1 MIIPFDKIDDIDYS
15 FGGSVF
21 QGKVQAEPWKDWQSQ
36 VPDISELVSASQID
50 KKFADDLE
58 GLAKDI
64 IEGTEGSREKIS
76 QYISERAIMDWVDGT
91 RQTLGVVA
99 QTAGIIGKDILAVK
113 EIFTGD
119 EKGIAKAF
127 EITDAVI
134 GTAAFQAAINA
145 IGIIP
150 VVGWVIKAVYE
161 VAKTVTDIIIAVQ
174 NKKTAEA
181 RGDLAKELTIPFG
194 IIDYSSEGN
203 TKVTRD
209 FFGHIK
215 SNNSDEIIRPSFG
228 FDGPGGAFN
237 AEKVVGGPN
246 VGSGMSSGWI
256 VDGSS
261 VEDGY
266 GYVPGTSSMTRS
278 IYFPASLNSGGGCK
292 AVSSRD
298 IASLYPSAQNI
309 CSGWWSQ
316 VNTPG
321 ASMFSVQPRASKVLW
336 ENYIERMFAL
346 AEDLLKG
353 WSCAPTGK
361 AFTNKFRCLKDEPD
375 LWDHTSTGGMGGCGE
390 RGKPTSGDL
399 MTIPSDFG
407 RAAHTGFYGY
417 LCQLYFGLARPFDT
431 KKGGLSRLPRVHEFT
446 YQNDLGNDFY
456 RANALDLSKSV
467 PVSALETLYIN
478 QRATL
483 KSIQCMYVSGE
494 DDNHGNRDRFP
505 AFNDHTLRTL
515 WRDSVTDVFASGS
528 WRRVSY
534 QDMPEGE
541 AKSQFKQLALSKGI
555 QDVENFNRPCA
566 PGENPRTSDC
576 GFKAS
581 MKLSAGYQM
590 PDNPTLPTAPTMNGA
605 VLQATIARTQRRPG
619 GSTKKKSSALP
630 LVLGAGAIALLMM
643 RGRK

>member
-1 MIIPFDKIDDIDYS
+1 MIIPLDKIGDMDYD
-15 FGGSVF
+15 FGLRVF
-21 QGKVQAEPWKDWQSQ
+21 QGKVLANPETYWQSQ
-36 VPDISELVSASQID
+36 VPDISKLVSASQID
-50 KKFADDLE
+50 KKFADDLD
-58 GLAKDI
+58 GLAKEI
-64 IEGTEGSREKIS
+64 IEGTGNAREKIS
-76 QYISERAIMDWVDGT
+76 QYISELAMMDWIDGT
-91 RQTLGVVA
+91 RQTLGAVV
-99 QTAGIIGKDILAVK
+99 QTTGIIGKDILAVK

-119 EKGIAKAF
+119 EKDAEWAF
-127 EITDAVI
+127 DVADAVI
-134 GTAAFQAAINA
+134 GTSAFEAAINA

-150 VVGWVIKAVYE
+150 VVGWVIKAAYE
-161 VAKTVTDIIIAVQ
+161 IAKAITDIIIAVQ
-174 NKKTAEA
+174 DKKTAEA
-181 RGDLAKELTIPFG
+181 RDELAKELTIPFG
-194 IIDYSSEGN
+194 SMSYSSEAN
-203 TKVTRD
+203 TEVTRD
-209 FFGHIK
+209 FFAYIK
-215 SNNSDEIIRPSFG
+215 SNNSDEIIRPAFG
-228 FDGPGGAFN
+228 FGGPDGAFV
-237 AEKVVGGPN
+237 AEKVAGGPN
-246 VGSGMSSGWI
+246 VGSGMSSGYI
-256 VDGSS
+256 VDGST

-298 IASLYPSAQNI
+298 IASLYPSAQSI
-309 CSGWWSQ
+309 CAGWWSQ

-390 RGKPTSGDL
+390 RTKTTSGDW

-407 RAAHTGFYGY
+407 RGAHTGFYSY
-417 LCQLYFGLARPFDT
+417 LCQLYFGLERPLDT

-494 DDNHGNRDRFP
+494 DDNHGNRERFP
-505 AFNDHTLRTL
+505 AFKDHTLRNL

-555 QDVENFNRPCA
+555 QDVENYNRPCA

-576 GFKAS
+576 GFQMS
-581 MKLSAGYQM
+581 TQLSSGYQM

-605 VLQATIARTQRRPG
+605 VLQATIARPLRKPG
-619 GSTKKKSSALP
+619 GSSKKKSSNLP
-630 LVLGAGAIALLMM
+630 LILGAGAIALLMM

>member
-1 MIIPFDKIDDIDYS
+1 MIIPFDKIDDLDYP

-21 QGKVQAEPWKDWQSQ
+21 QGRVQAEPWNTWQSR

-50 KKFADDLE
+50 KKMADDLE
-58 GLAKDI
+58 GLAKEI
-64 IEGTEGSREKIS
+64 IEGTGGSREKIS
-76 QYISERAIMDWVDGT
+76 QYISELAIMDWVDGT
-91 RQTLGVVA
+91 RQTLGTVA
-99 QTAGIIGKDILAVK
+99 QTTGIIGKDILAVK
-113 EIFTGD
+113 EIFTGN
-119 EKGIAKAF
+119 ETGIARAF
-127 EITDAVI
+127 DITDAVI

-161 VAKTVTDIIIAVQ
+161 IAKAVTDIIITVQ
-174 NKKTAEA
+174 NKNTAEA
-181 RGDLAKELTIPFG
+181 REDLAKELTIPFG

-209 FFGHIK
+209 FFAYIK
-215 SNNSDEIIRPSFG
+215 KNNSDEIIRPAFG

-237 AEKVVGGPN
+237 AEKVAGGPN

-256 VDGSS
+256 VDGST

-278 IYFPASLNSGGGCK
+278 IYFPANLNSGGGCQ
-292 AVSSRD
+292 VEGSRD
-298 IASLYPSAQNI
+298 IASLYPSAQSI
-309 CSGWWSQ
+309 CAGWWSQ

-353 WSCAPTGK
+353 WSCAPTGVE
-361 AFTNKFRCLKDEPD
+361 FSNKFKCLKDEPD
-375 LWDHTSTGGMGGCGE
+375 LWVHTYTGGMGGCGE
-390 RGKPTSGDL
+390 RGKTTSGDT

-446 YQNDLGNDFY
+446 YQNDLGSDFY
-456 RANALDLSKSV
+456 RVNALDLSKSV

-505 AFNDHTLRTL
+505 AFNDHTLRKL
-515 WRDSVTDVFASGS
+515 WRDSVTDVFASGA
-528 WRRVSY
+528 WKRVSY

-555 QDVENFNRPCA
+555 QDVENYNRPCA

-576 GFKAS
+576 GFQMSAQ
-581 MKLSAGYQM
+581 LSAGYQM

-605 VLQATIARTQRRPG
+605 VLQATIARPLRKPG
-619 GSTKKKSSALP
+619 GSSKKKSSNLP
-630 LVLGAGAIALLMM
+630 LILGAGAIALLMM